1 MKQIGNLAVVCA
13 RRQNVLLQVGSEKV
27 WVHVGAG
34 PERDTLHAAWDDD
47 DAIRRIV
54 HELNFGRYAAGRNG
68 LHTVPFPVSWTVK
81 MKKKQ
86 KETQDILSYHSQAAG
101 CSDKARAKAS
111 GGRQPIEECG
121 RTGL

>member
-1 MKQIGNLAVVCA
+1 MTRFTDSPYERMMTRRPEGGKETSRPPSLPHSHPCYGCGNYGRSC
-13 RRQNVLLQVGSEKV
+13 VG
-27 WVHVGAG
+27 
-34 PERDTLHAAWDDD
+34 
-47 DAIRRIV
+47 I
-54 HELNFGRYAAGRNG
+54 
-68 LHTVPFPVSWTVK
+68 VPFPVSWTVK

-86 KETQDILSYHSQAAG
+86 KETQDILSYHTQAAG